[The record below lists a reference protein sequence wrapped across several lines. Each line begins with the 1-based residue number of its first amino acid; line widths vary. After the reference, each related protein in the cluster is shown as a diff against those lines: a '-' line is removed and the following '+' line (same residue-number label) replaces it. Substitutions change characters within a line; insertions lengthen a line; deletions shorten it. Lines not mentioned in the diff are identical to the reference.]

1 MFVAQKNIGIGETK
15 SVHPWRIAC
24 GFVRECESEGI
35 KETTIMSSPTLSRD
49 QKKESLR
56 FTNVEPKL
64 SDYTLKTLDNLKFDF
79 MTPVQ
84 AATIPLFTTNK
95 DVAVEAC
102 TGSGKTLA
110 YLIPC
115 FEILRTRVF
124 KDGVFGQGEV
134 AALVIAPTR
143 ELARQIYRVAESF
156 CDQSLG
162 LNVMLVTG
170 GSSTTTA
177 TKNILNQKTT
187 TSKRSIINIILPCLI
202 HALINKYGNKIII
215 NP

>member
-1 MFVAQKNIGIGETK
+1 MVVEEEEEVKVVVVCCCLLLLYIIIIVLLLYVVLLFCLLYYLCMLYVVVVFFFFFSSSFFFFVVAQKNIEIGETK
-15 SVHPWRIAC
+15 WYTLGEQRAVLWQ
-24 GFVRECESEGI
+24 CESEGI
-35 KETTIMSSPTLSRD
+35 KETTIMSSPTLSKD

-110 YLIPC
+110 
-115 FEILRTRVF
+115 
-124 KDGVFGQGEV
+124 
-134 AALVIAPTR
+134 
-143 ELARQIYRVAESF
+143 
-156 CDQSLG
+156 
-162 LNVMLVTG
+162 
-170 GSSTTTA
+170 
-177 TKNILNQKTT
+177 
-187 TSKRSIINIILPCLI
+187 
-202 HALINKYGNKIII
+202 
-215 NP
+215 

>member
-1 MFVAQKNIGIGETK
+1 
-15 SVHPWRIAC
+15 
-24 GFVRECESEGI
+24 
-35 KETTIMSSPTLSRD
+35 MSSPTLSKD
-49 QKKESLR
+49 PKKESLR

-64 SDYTLKTLDNLKFDF
+64 SDYTLKALDNLKFDF

-143 ELARQIYRVAESF
+143 ELARQIYRVARIV
-156 CDQSLG
+156 L
-162 LNVMLVTG
+162 
-170 GSSTTTA
+170 
-177 TKNILNQKTT
+177 
-187 TSKRSIINIILPCLI
+187 
-202 HALINKYGNKIII
+202 
-215 NP
+215 